1 MFSPSLQ
8 KEPPSMDD
16 LKQLQWPKCRNENKQ
31 VICIPWQ
38 KNRNDNS
45 ELESPFDQK
54 SQLVVFKLDLVQE
67 ELSKFNFSKKLENSL
82 C

>member
-1 MFSPSLQ
+1 
-8 KEPPSMDD
+8 MDD

-54 SQLVVFKLDLVQE
+54 S
-67 ELSKFNFSKKLENSL
+67 
-82 C
+82 